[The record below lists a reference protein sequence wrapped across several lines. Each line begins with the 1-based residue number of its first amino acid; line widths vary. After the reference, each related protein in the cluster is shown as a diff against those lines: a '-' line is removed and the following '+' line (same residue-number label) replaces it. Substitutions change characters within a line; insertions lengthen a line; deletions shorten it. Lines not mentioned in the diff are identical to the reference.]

1 MAVRDKNIFAGRS
14 ASVQEKKIREKTAM
28 KNKFKA
34 GDICLKTA
42 IYAQFSEEND
52 ACIGFAYSRYVREGL
67 TFPSTERGCY
77 FSEADADVP
86 EETEN
91 L

>member
-1 MAVRDKNIFAGRS
+1 
-14 ASVQEKKIREKTAM
+14 M

-42 IYAQFSEEND
+42 TYAQFSEEND
-52 ACIGFAYSRYVREGL
+52 ACIGFAYFRYVREGL
-67 TFPSTERGCY
+67 TFPPAERGCY
-77 FSEADADVP
+77 FSEAGVGVAAP